1 MKYYIQ
7 LEWKQSWFKL
17 QVNVTK
23 QLQVTGA
30 LGSFSLE
37 ADTPPVSVA
46 GCQLLDD
53 PERQRPPQASGCS
66 VAAPLCTRRLWT
78 RSPLYSETGVTIK
91 LQLLLKWAG
100 SHRVPEHSPVP
111 SWCSR
116 RYSLEWPLTAA
127 RSSCWSCP
135 GASAQLSVKHFAYL
149 HCHNSQ
155 IKLPLHVCAHLRCAG
170 LAVSH
175 LWRPVERPAS

>member
-1 MKYYIQ
+1 MYSRLLKAFQKVQPAILWDMFDQMTYYIQ

-100 SHRVPEHSPVP
+100 SHRVPERSPVP

-127 RSSCWSCP
+127 RSSC
-135 GASAQLSVKHFAYL
+135 
-149 HCHNSQ
+149 
-155 IKLPLHVCAHLRCAG
+155 
-170 LAVSH
+170 
-175 LWRPVERPAS
+175 